1 MAYIGT
7 PPSNAFTSLLKQD
20 FTTSVTTGY
29 TLDHAVNNANDIAL
43 FINFVRQEP
52 TAAYSASGTT
62 LTLTSAT
69 ASTDDMYCV
78 YLGQALQTVNPPN
91 SSVGTSQLDSS
102 LDFSSKTI
110 TLASN
115 MKNTP
120 AFYAY
125 ISSNQDISNTTATKV
140 QFNTEDLDTDSC
152 YDNTTNY
159 RFTPT
164 VAGKYYIGTM
174 LTQQGGTSELIESR
188 IYIYKNGS
196 VYSYSY
202 QANQN
207 NYSNYQANYQ
217 SVIMDM
223 NGTTDYVESFA
234 YISRNGSTSRVLAHT
249 RGSYF
254 MGYRLTG
261 A

>member
-1 MAYIGT
+1 MASIIKA
-7 PPSNAFTSLLKQD
+7 NQLQD
-20 FTTSVTTGY
+20 FGGNSILTSDG
-29 TLDHAVNNANDIAL
+29 
-43 FINFVRQEP
+43 
-52 TAAYSASGTT
+52 SGT
-62 LTLTSAT
+62 
-69 ASTDDMYCV
+69 V
-78 YLGQALQTVNPPN
+78 TVN
-91 SSVGTSQLDSS
+91 SAQ
-102 LDFSSKTI
+102 
-110 TLASN
+110 

-120 AFYAY
+120 AFFAY
-125 ISSNQDISNTTATKV
+125 MGSDTNISNQTATKV
-140 QFNTEDLDTDSC
+140 QFNTEDLDTDNC

-207 NYSNYQANYQ
+207 NYSNYQTNYQ

-234 YISRNGSTSRVLAHT
+234 YISRNGSTSAVLAHT
-249 RGSYF
+249 RGTYF
-254 MGYRLTG
+254 MGYRIIG

>member
-1 MAYIGT
+1 MPFIGNQ
-7 PPSNAFTSLLKQD
+7 PALSYTSFAKQD
-20 FTTSVTTGY
+20 FTTSATTSY
-29 TLDHAVNNANDIAL
+29 TLDNPVANENEIAL

-52 TAAYSASGTT
+52 TTAYSASGTS

-69 ASTDDMYCV
+69 SASDDMYCV
-78 YLGQALQTVNPPN
+78 FLGKAVQTVNPPN

>member
-1 MAYIGT
+1 MAGI
-7 PPSNAFTSLLKQD
+7 LKVDKYQD
-20 FTTSVTTGY
+20 FNGNDIMTSDGSGNL
-29 TLDHAVNNANDIAL
+29 TLNNAA
-43 FINFVRQEP
+43 
-52 TAAYSASGTT
+52 
-62 LTLTSAT
+62 
-69 ASTDDMYCV
+69 
-78 YLGQALQTVNPPN
+78 
-91 SSVGTSQLDSS
+91 
-102 LDFSSKTI
+102 
-110 TLASN
+110 

-120 AFYAY
+120 AFQAY
-125 ISSNQDISNTTATKV
+125 LSSGQTITELADVKI
-140 QFNTEDLDTDSC
+140 QFDTEVFDTNNC

-207 NYSNYQANYQ
+207 NYSNYQTNYQ

-234 YISRNGSTSRVLAHT
+234 YISRNGSTSAVLAHT
-249 RGSYF
+249 RGTYF